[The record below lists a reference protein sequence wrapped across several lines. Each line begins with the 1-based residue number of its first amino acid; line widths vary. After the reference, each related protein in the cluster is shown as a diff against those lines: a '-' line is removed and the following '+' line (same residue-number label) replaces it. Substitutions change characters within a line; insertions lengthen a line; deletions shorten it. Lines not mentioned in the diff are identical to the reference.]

1 VLLEVEDLTIHYGKA
16 KAIEGVSLKVDDG
29 EIVCIV
35 GSNGAGKTTIISA
48 ISGLKRATSGTI
60 RFQGRR
66 IDHELPHQIVKMGI
80 AQVPAGRM
88 IFSPMTV
95 LDNLKMGAYLR
106 RDRSSIRNDLENV
119 YAHFPILKERQN
131 QVSGQLS
138 GGQQQMLAIARA
150 LMARPKL
157 IMLDE
162 PSIGLSPLLV
172 AEVAKIVQEVNRQ
185 GIGVLLVEQNCRMA
199 LELATRAYVLEQGV
213 IALEGEAA
221 GLASDERVQSC
232 YLGGA

>member
-1 VLLEVEDLTIHYGKA
+1 MLLEVDDITIHYGKA
-16 KAIEGVSLKVDDG
+16 KAVEGVSLRVDEG

-48 ISGLKRATSGTI
+48 ISGLKRPTTGTI
-60 RFQGRR
+60 SFRGRR
-66 IDHELPHQIVKMGI
+66 IEKDLPHHIVKMGV

-95 LDNLKMGAYLR
+95 LDNLRMGAYLR
-106 RDRSSIRNDLENV
+106 RDRNGIREDLESV
-119 YAHFPILKERQN
+119 YRHFPILKERQN
-131 QVSGQLS
+131 QVSGELS

-157 IMLDE
+157 LMLDE

-172 AEVAKIVQEVNRQ
+172 AEVAKIIQEINRQ

-199 LELATRAYVLEQGV
+199 LELSNRAYVLEQGA
-213 IALEGEAA
+213 IALEGEASSLA
-221 GLASDERVQSC
+221 GDERVQSC